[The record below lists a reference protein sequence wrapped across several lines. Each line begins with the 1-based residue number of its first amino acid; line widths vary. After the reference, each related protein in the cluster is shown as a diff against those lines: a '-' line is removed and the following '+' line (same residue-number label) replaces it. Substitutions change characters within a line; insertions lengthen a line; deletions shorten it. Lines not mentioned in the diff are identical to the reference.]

1 MRTYRILL
9 DISNVFSKIRHLFLK
24 TYNSPFPTI
33 FVNADNP
40 DDACFIV
47 FNDLIKIIMKQN
59 QSIEMRIICRK
70 IVKES
75 RIDRV
80 YEL

>member
-1 MRTYRILL
+1 
-9 DISNVFSKIRHLFLK
+9 VFSKIRHLFLK

-47 FNDLIKIIMKQN
+47 LNDLIKIIMKQN

-70 IVKES
+70 IAKES